1 MKKDEPFNSH
11 NEGIRIVKI
20 AAFCF
25 AIVSWFATAQGLQ
38 EYVFNGQYWQ
48 ACMISFGIQSILF
61 VFNLKLPEYFAQI
74 GKRVPNNLRKYRKYH
89 LGKKRGTFKDTFKWT
104 RLQKIIAFF
113 YVLILLAS
121 SFFSFVYMTNLV
133 YKNTRYID
141 ANIVLDR
148 NYRMYLNKVDVYTNE
163 FIKVSQLIIN
173 KKLSDLQSLIK
184 DSNVQSER
192 KSKSELQNELIEK
205 EKELNDKIVAQENAQ
220 YIFDT
225 AKEIYETPMD
235 VRWRD
240 LSTYNSERMAYET
253 ERGKLNAA
261 KEATSVAKL
270 ELDKAQLALDNY
282 KPTLNTVVHDLLVA
296 TLNFQSNS
304 DELKSLMTQLNDIV
318 LETNESEITAE
329 TFAQIVVHTKELS
342 ISIDNYHLLNMIQSK
357 EGDNNDIADFK
368 TQMISNE
375 IIVPAPSS
383 ESFLEDKE
391 QWETQWK
398 KRFLLLENI
407 IKSVPNYSESTT
419 SAIDNIG
426 EIVDIQSLKEF
437 KAQEIS
443 DKIDIIVRTN
453 LANINALERAIKL
466 LVSDFSIL
474 AWFSFGIAIFFDISS
489 LLAGLFVYLTP
500 VVRIKKN

>member
-1 MKKDEPFNSH
+1 MKKNESFNSH

-74 GKRVPNNLRKYRKYH
+74 GRRIPNNLRKHRKYH

-104 RLQKIIAFF
+104 YLQKIIAFF
-113 YVLILLAS
+113 YGLILVAS

-133 YKNTRYID
+133 YQNTRYMD

-163 FIKVSQLIIN
+163 FIKVSQLTIN
-173 KKLSDLQSLIK
+173 KKLSDLQNLIK
-184 DSNVQSER
+184 DSNAQSER

-205 EKELNDKIVAQENAQ
+205 EKEFNDKTAAQENAQ
-220 YIFDT
+220 DVFDT
-225 AKEIYETPMD
+225 AKEIYETPMN

-240 LSTYNSERMAYET
+240 LDVYEQERRAYNTAREDLQT
-253 ERGKLNAA
+253 A
-261 KEATSVAKL
+261 KEATSAAKS
-270 ELDKAQLALDNY
+270 EVDKAKLALDNY
-282 KPTLNTVVHDLLVA
+282 KPTLNTVVHDLLVK
-296 TLNFQSNS
+296 TLNFESSS
-304 DELKSLMTQLNDIV
+304 DELKSLMTELNDIV
-318 LETNESEITAE
+318 LETNESEIAAE
-329 TFAQIVVHTKELS
+329 TFAQVVVHTKELS
-342 ISIDNYHLLNMIQSK
+342 IAIDNYHLLSMIQSK
-357 EGDNNDIADFK
+357 EGANNDIADFK
-368 TQMISNE
+368 AQMISNE
-375 IIVPAPSS
+375 IIVPVPSS
-383 ESFLEDKE
+383 ENFLEDKK

-419 SAIDNIG
+419 SEIDNIN

-443 DKIDIIVRTN
+443 DKIDVIVRTN

-466 LVSDFSIL
+466 LFSDFPVL
-474 AWFSFGIAIFFDISS
+474 AWFSFGMAIFFDISS
-489 LLAGLFVYLTP
+489 LLAGLFIYLTP